1 MVKIILFDFW
11 GTVMENGV
19 WSPIKQVKNILQ
31 IPLPFSDYVQRMEK
45 SFMTKPFPTL
55 RESFQEL
62 CREFALSCTDAQID
76 QLIGVWNKNWMLA
89 RPFLDVQTALEHLK
103 EKYTLILV
111 SNTDCF
117 SVGKSL
123 EKHPELQALFHQHFF
138 SHELGLLKT
147 DSAFFEHVLKN
158 LQVSKED
165 CILVGDSIESDMLAA
180 KQAGIRGVLID
191 RSRTRDWPAKISSL
205 QELEPFLEREESL

>member
-1 MVKIILFDFW
+1 MTKIILFDFW

-31 IPLPFSDYVQRMEK
+31 IPLPFPDYVQRME
-45 SFMTKPFPTL
+45 SVFMTKAFPTL
-55 RESFQEL
+55 REAFQGL
-62 CREFALSCTDAQID
+62 CQEFAVPCTDEQLD

-89 RPFLDVQTALEHLK
+89 RPFLDLQNALEQLK
-103 EKYTLILV
+103 EKYTLVLI

-123 EKHPELQALFHQHFF
+123 EKHPGLQALFHQHFF

-147 DSAFFEHVLKN
+147 DPGFFEQVLKA
-158 LQVSKED
+158 LRAKKEE
-165 CILVGDSIESDMLAA
+165 CVLIGDSVESDMLAA
-180 KQAGIRGVLID
+180 QKAGIRGILID
-191 RSRTRDWPAKISSL
+191 RRRSRDWPIKISSL
-205 QELEPFLEREESL
+205 KELGPFLEQEELL